1 MWKSCKAC
9 RKWFENWSWPFSLI
23 LDGFPRPVITS
34 FCPIVS
40 QPVGGRSMFCKK
52 CTWPTTLPSFSTATA
67 CQWKEF
73 SSFTAQ
79 QSFVDLST
87 RIHGRGEGRPRSS
100 ASRPTAVE
108 ATDAGGLTA
117 RRKRESSLLYPPPL
131 FPGSRSQKGGH
142 NSGTV
147 QYHSRVA
154 RVQVRTPEK
163 SFLAETR
170 LICER

>member
-23 LDGFPRPVITS
+23 LDGFLTPVITS
-34 FCPIVS
+34 FCHIVS

-73 SSFTAQ
+73 SSFTTQ

-87 RIHGRGEGRPRSS
+87 RIDGRGEGRPRSS

-108 ATDAGGLTA
+108 ATDAGGLT
-117 RRKRESSLLYPPPL
+117 PPL
-131 FPGSRSQKGGH
+131 FPGSRSQKGGR